1 MQNPVAV
8 FRFYA
13 SHWRG
18 AGHAIRCLTIAK
30 ALQKHGW
37 ECEFATEEESYD
49 FIPSLKNYKRH
60 DPDQFYARPFS
71 HDLLVVDH
79 YDYGYEYEHHFRPFN
94 KIIMAVDDLANRKH
108 DCDIIL
114 DQAYGRTIANYKND
128 VPSSCDILTGPSYA
142 LMREEF
148 INHRMESLKRRKSI
162 KKIER
167 IFINFGGND
176 QKNMILETLKKLSEI
191 GYSGAIDVVF
201 GVIAQHRE
209 SVEAYAKTMPY
220 EITFHTNPDMASL
233 MTKADFAVGAPGVSA
248 WERFC
253 LGLPTVLIPTADNQS
268 FTYKALLKDGLAL
281 GGTIDSLSQKGLLV
295 DFDRNFYLECAQ
307 SCSAQTD
314 GEGIHKIITLI
325 RSRLDEQNGLR
336 KKVS

>member
-1 MQNPVAV
+1 MEKPIAV

-30 ALQKHGW
+30 ALQKQGW
-37 ECEFATEEESYD
+37 DCQFATEEESYD
-49 FIPSLKNYKRH
+49 FIPSLKDYKRH
-60 DPDQFYARPFS
+60 DPEQFYAGPFY
-71 HDLLVVDH
+71 HDLLVVDN
-79 YDYGYEYEHHFRPFN
+79 YEYGYEYEHHFRPFN
-94 KIIMAVDDLANRKH
+94 KVIMAIDDLADRKH

-114 DQAYGRTIANYKND
+114 DQAYGRTPADYKKD
-128 VPSSCDILTGPSYA
+128 VPDNCDILTGPSYA
-142 LMREEF
+142 LMRDEF
-148 INHRMESLKRRKSI
+148 INHRSQSLERRKSV

-191 GYSGAIDVVF
+191 GCSGAIDVVF

-209 SVEAYAKTMPY
+209 SVEAFAETMPN
-220 EITFHTNPDMASL
+220 EIAFHTNPDMASL
-233 MTKADFAVGAPGVSA
+233 MAQADFAVGAPGVSA

-253 LGLPTVLIPTADNQS
+253 LGLPTVLIPTADNQN

-281 GGTIDSLSQKGLLV
+281 GGTINSLSQKGLLIN
-295 DFDRNFYLECAQ
+295 FDANFYQACVKA
-307 SCSAQTD
+307 CSAQTD
-314 GEGIHKIITLI
+314 GQGIHKIINI
-325 RSRLDEQNGLR
+325 IKDRLDEHNGLR